1 MLNSNTQ
8 MYVDLLDKYNYKPIH
23 SDDNTILLMYE
34 KHTMKLYPKLNTFFY
49 QGKTY
54 KGIDKLEQMLNP
66 GKIQLPKNEKLYSKI
81 IYIQKGKKIV
91 PKKVS
96 RLMALY
102 YEVLVTN
109 GFVCEVLKSEIR
121 IQFKGSTIKIF
132 PNKQWHTGKTIK
144 DCRGIDN
151 LLSQLGI

>member
-1 MLNSNTQ
+1 

-23 SDDNTILLMYE
+23 ADDNTILIMYQ
-34 KHTMKLYPKLNTFFY
+34 KHTMKVYPKLNTFFY
-49 QGKTY
+49 RDKTY
-54 KGIDKLEQMLNP
+54 KGIDKLEQLLNP
-66 GKIQLPKNEKLYSKI
+66 DKFQLPDNEKLNSKI
-81 IYIQKGKKIV
+81 IYIQKGNKVV

-102 YEVLVTN
+102 YETLVTN
-109 GFVCEVLKSEIR
+109 GFVCEVLRGEIQ
-121 IQFKGSTIKIF
+121 IQFKGSTLRLF

-144 DCRGIDN
+144 DGRGIDN